1 MPEEKPFDFDEIMLI
16 GDGVRKA
23 IAEFTKLEKA
33 VDKSVSNISTSLG
46 KFVKDMESIKSEI
59 SENIEETK
67 KLSKFTDQQNTKLNQ
82 ASTDVSKLSKEY
94 NDNSKAQKE
103 AKIAV
108 DTLSNSLKDQKEKV
122 KILQKEYEELDPA
135 IDGNEQK
142 MRQLSKQ
149 IVRTRVD
156 IKKMSDA
163 TKRMNATFDDSEG
176 SYNRLIASNKRI
188 KEILRKLPPEFIETN
203 KRAQQLKK
211 TFNENSDALKKFDKS
226 LGENFRNIGNYG
238 TALDKMNGLA
248 VGSIKAL
255 GALGLAG
262 AFAAG
267 AKAIFDQ
274 TKQLE
279 KNKVVLAKL
288 TGAGGKDLDAYAA
301 KATAVAKVFDAE
313 FTEVARA
320 TNVLMESFGE
330 SGSNS
335 LDIIEQALIR
345 GADVQDDFLE
355 QIIEYS
361 LFFKE
366 AGLNAQN
373 MVDVLIAGEDKGIFS
388 DKALDT
394 VKEASIRIREM
405 PQSTKDA
412 IDALGISSDQLQRD
426 LANGSK
432 TVFEAIQEV
441 STEMGKLPEQ
451 SATVGTAIADIFGG
465 AGEDAGLA
473 FILTLK
479 DITNETDKWK
489 DSLTDTQ
496 KATMALIDS
505 EENLNAELI
514 ALGTSFNTTGN
525 VIKAAFN
532 NILAGT
538 LSLLAD
544 TIDAFTK
551 TENVLDSF
559 KKELAK
565 TGDIAILTAELV
577 KLKKEVNDPSAF
589 DRFKT
594 GFIAAFGG
602 VSTVAKGAIED
613 ILKIKALQDR
623 IAEVNEEAA
632 KAEIKLSKEVA
643 AAKGKDAQDVA
654 RRQRQAARDLAQF
667 QLEQQIRL
675 LEETK
680 TNEENSISERIAAAN
695 LIVQKQIEIAELGK
709 EGQLDVAKK
718 FFKEEKDLIDAQ
730 LEDTVMQAEKAGEDF
745 ANALFD
751 SAKIAA
757 AEGDFAQILG
767 QRKAIQ
773 LDVIET
779 AKNEE
784 LKLIEESN
792 MSFRE
797 KEQERFDVEEE
808 FRRKSLER
816 ELFFLKKQL
825 ALANIST
832 VERVSIA
839 KEISAVELELSRDT
853 NEQKTIDV
861 RAFVDAAIS
870 IQEALFESSQLQLE
884 REIEALDM
892 KMERNEAALDRELEL
907 AGDNEAAKALIKQQ
921 FFEEEKKLEKEKKKL
936 LREAAQAQKKA
947 SIFAAVINIAQGVT
961 AALASSPPPFNIILA
976 AITGAAGAI
985 QIGTILS
992 TPLPAFAEGVKSAPG
1007 GKSIV
1012 GERGTELWVDKKK
1025 GEAGLT
1031 PSVATVV
1038 DLPKGVEV
1046 FDAQT
1051 TKRMLQ
1057 NPEQLESSISAS
1069 ESSKTASKENAMLS
1083 HYKKKYLESRVA
1095 QPPQQ
1100 QQIDYDRLGKA
1111 VARNLPPTQ
1120 IWEIGNDN
1128 RVKFKTRDSSGNTT
1142 ELKHKETDFI
1152 HKKNPIVQRLSE
1164 IEKEL
1169 KIK

>member
-1 MPEEKPFDFDEIMLI
+1 MAEKPFEFDDIIKL
-16 GDGVRKA
+16 GGSLKKA
-23 IAEFTKLEKA
+23 IAEFEALEKGA
-33 VDKSVSNISTSLG
+33 VKAIDNITKSS
-46 KFVKDMESIKSEI
+46 
-59 SENIEETK
+59 K
-67 KLSKFTDQQNTKLNQ
+67 KLVDQMNAVQTEVKQSVESTKELTKATDQDSTKLNQ
-82 ASTDVSKLSKEY
+82 RAKELNNFTKDL
-94 NDNSKAQKE
+94 NDNAKAQKE

-108 DTLSNSLKDQKEKV
+108 DALGNSLKDQKEKV
-122 KILQKEYEELDPA
+122 KILQKEYEVLDPA
-135 IDGNEQK
+135 IDGNQQK

-176 SYNRLIASNKRI
+176 SYNRLISANKRI
-188 KEILRKLPPEFIETN
+188 KEILRKLPPEFIKTN
-203 KRAQQLKK
+203 KRAQELKK
-211 TFNENSDALKKFDKS
+211 TFNENSTALKKFDKS

-238 TALDKMNGLA
+238 DALGKLNGLA
-248 VGSIKAL
+248 AGGIKTL

-279 KNKVVLAKL
+279 KNKVVLSKL
-288 TGAGGKDLDAYAA
+288 TGAGGKDLDAFAA
-301 KATAVAKVFDAE
+301 KATALAKVFDAE
-313 FTEVARA
+313 FNEVARA
-320 TNVLMESFGE
+320 TNVLMENFGE

-441 STEMGKLPEQ
+441 STEMGKLPAQ

-479 DITNETDKWK
+479 DITTETDKWK

-514 ALGTSFNTTGN
+514 GLGTSFNTTGN
-525 VIKAAFN
+525 VIKTAFN

-538 LSLLAD
+538 VSLLSD
-544 TIDAFTK
+544 VIEGFTK

-577 KLKKEVNDPSAF
+577 KLKKEVADPSTF
-589 DRFKT
+589 DKFKT
-594 GFIAAFGG
+594 GFIATFGG
-602 VSTVAKGAIED
+602 LSTVAKGATED
-613 ILKIKALQDR
+613 VLKIKALQDR
-623 IAEVNEEAA
+623 IAEVNQENA
-632 KAEIKLSKEVA
+632 KKEIELSKEVA
-643 AAKGKDAQDVA
+643 ASKGKDAQDVA
-654 RRQRQAARDLAQF
+654 RRQRQAARELAQF

-680 TNEENSISERIAAAN
+680 ANEENSISERIASAN

-718 FFKEEKDLIDAQ
+718 FFQEEKDLIDAQ
-730 LEDTVMQAEKAGEDF
+730 LEDTVLQAEKAGEDF
-745 ANALFD
+745 SNALFD

-767 QRKAIQ
+767 QRKSIQ

-825 ALANIST
+825 ALANIGV
-832 VERVSIA
+832 VERTAIA

-853 NEQKTIDV
+853 NEQKTIDIMQ
-861 RAFVDAAIS
+861 FVEAAILL
-870 IQEALFESSQLQLE
+870 QEALFEASQLQLE
-884 REIEALDM
+884 RDIENIDIKL
-892 KMERNEAALDRELEL
+892 ERNEDALNRELEL
-907 AGDNEAAKALIKQQ
+907 AGDNEAAKAIIKQQ
-921 FFEEEKKLEKEKKKL
+921 FLAEEKKLEKEKRKL
-936 LREAAQAQKKA
+936 LRESAQAQRKA
-947 SIFAAVINIAQGVT
+947 SLFAAVINIAQGVT
-961 AALASSPPPFNIILA
+961 AALASAPPPFNIILA
-976 AITGAAGAI
+976 AITGAAGAV
-985 QIGTILS
+985 QIGSILS
-992 TPLPAFAEGVKSAPG
+992 TPLPAFADGTKSAPG
-1007 GKSIV
+1007 GKAIV
-1012 GERGTELWVDKKK
+1012 GERGSELWVDKKK

-1031 PSVATVV
+1031 PDTATLV

-1051 TKRMLQ
+1051 TKRMLA

-1069 ESSKTASKENAMLS
+1069 ESGKNAEKSNAMLQS
-1083 HYKKKYLESRVA
+1083 YKKRYLESRATQTA
-1095 QPPQQ
+1095 QKP
-1100 QQIDYDRLGKA
+1100 IDYDKLGKA
-1111 VARNLPPTQ
+1111 VAKHIPPAQ

-1128 RVKFKTRDSSGNTT
+1128 RVRNYVQDSMGNRR
-1142 ELKHKETDFI
+1142 ELKNKEADFI
-1152 HKKNPIVQRLSE
+1152 SSKNPIVQEL
-1164 IEKEL
+1164 KEL
-1169 KIK
+1169 KEKVKELE